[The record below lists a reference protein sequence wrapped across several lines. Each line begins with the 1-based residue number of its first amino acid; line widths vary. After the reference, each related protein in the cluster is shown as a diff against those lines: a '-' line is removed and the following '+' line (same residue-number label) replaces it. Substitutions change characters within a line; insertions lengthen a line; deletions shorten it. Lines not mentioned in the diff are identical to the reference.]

1 MLNVFIEIILSKIDS
16 LIHYHIM
23 FLMYDSMINFDID
36 QVRKL
41 ESYVDLR
48 ISTVLFLMLILEF
61 LLLQRYISQY
71 LDNLILLCYVLSF
84 FLPR

>member
-23 FLMYDSMINFDID
+23 FLIYDSMINFDID

-48 ISTVLFLMLILEF
+48 ISTALFLM
-61 LLLQRYISQY
+61 
-71 LDNLILLCYVLSF
+71 
-84 FLPR
+84 